1 MKMNE
6 DQIPEVDIVRPLTN
20 AETKLLEL
28 FEDYR
33 KNSLGFLDEAG
44 KQLVTLIT
52 ALYGVFFVAFSFSDA
67 AKYFD
72 GHPEVKYVIIGV
84 IVFYFASLILAA
96 LVFFPRKYKH
106 SESALGDLDAQMK
119 KMLKTKRFYVSGAYA
134 TFIVGTFFFAIALV
148 MVLARL

>member
-1 MKMNE
+1 MNE
-6 DQIPEVDIVRPLTN
+6 DEIQEVDVVRSLTD

-67 AKYFD
+67 AQYFN

-84 IVFYFASLILAA
+84 IVFYFTSLILAA

-106 SESALGDLDAQMK
+106 SESAFGDMDAQLK
-119 KMLKTKRFYVSGAYA
+119 KMLETKRFYVSGAYA
-134 TFIVGTFFFAIALV
+134 TFIAGTFLFAVALV
-148 MVLARL
+148 MVLSRL

>member
-1 MKMNE
+1 MNE
-6 DQIPEVDIVRPLTN
+6 EEIQEVDTVRSLTD

-33 KNSLGFLDEAG
+33 KNSLAFLDEAG

-67 AKYFD
+67 AQYFN

-96 LVFFPRKYKH
+96 LVFFPRMYRH
-106 SESALGDLDAQMK
+106 SESALSDMDAQMK
-119 KMLKTKRFYVSGAYA
+119 KMLKTKRLYVSGAYA
-134 TFIVGTFFFAIALV
+134 TFIAGTFMFAIALV
-148 MVLARL
+148 MVLSRL

>member
-1 MKMNE
+1 MNE
-6 DQIPEVDIVRPLTN
+6 EEIQEVDTVRSLTD

-33 KNSLGFLDEAG
+33 KNSLAFLDEAG

-67 AKYFD
+67 AQYFN

-96 LVFFPRKYKH
+96 LVFFPRMYRH
-106 SESALGDLDAQMK
+106 SESALSDMDAQMK

-134 TFIVGTFFFAIALV
+134 TFIAGTFMFAIALV
-148 MVLARL
+148 MVLSRL

>member
-6 DQIPEVDIVRPLTN
+6 DEIPEVDLVRPITD

-33 KNSLGFLDEAG
+33 KNSLNFLDEAG

-67 AKYFD
+67 AQYFN
-72 GHPEVKYVIIGV
+72 GHPEVKYVIVGV
-84 IVFYFASLILAA
+84 IVFYFASLIMAA

-106 SESALGDLDAQMK
+106 SYQVLSDMDAQMK
-119 KMLKTKRFYVSGAYA
+119 KMLNTKRFYVSAAYA
-134 TFIVGTFFFAIALV
+134 TFIAGTFMFAIALV
-148 MVLARL
+148 MVLSRL

>member
-6 DQIPEVDIVRPLTN
+6 NEIPEVDIVRPLTN

-67 AKYFD
+67 AQYFN

-106 SESALGDLDAQMK
+106 SDTSLGDMNAQMN

-134 TFIVGTFFFAIALV
+134 TFIAGTFMFAIALV